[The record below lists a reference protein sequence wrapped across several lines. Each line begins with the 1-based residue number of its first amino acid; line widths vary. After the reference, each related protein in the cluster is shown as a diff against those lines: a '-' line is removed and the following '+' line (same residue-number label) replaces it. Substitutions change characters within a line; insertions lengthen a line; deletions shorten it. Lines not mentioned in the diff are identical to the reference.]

1 VAGSREDSSGP
12 AWTGQ
17 SGHAPWLS
25 GPQPPGWMAAG
36 GPMPDRPGAG
46 LPRPGARDRAQ
57 GGGPAGGDQP
67 GAARPDTARPRAG
80 RAGVA
85 QRPTLNPR
93 VPRGLAGGPP
103 GHGPGRSYIAT
114 CVLAAVIMVASG
126 FAYVT
131 VRDVASIGSSNA
143 ILSGPSTGPQN
154 ILLMGIESRRYWNG
168 TILPPSILAK
178 LHAGSAS
185 AVAAGVGGNATNT
198 LILIHVFADGKRA
211 VGFSI
216 PRDDWVHFAD
226 TIGPQ
231 QSGKIDQAY
240 GVSMFYREEQL
251 TQQNSGMSQDKIAVL
266 GNEAGQAAAVAT
278 VEKLTGVHIDHFA
291 AVNLYGFYELAQVLG
306 GVEVCLNHPVND
318 VNSGANFPA
327 GYQHL
332 DAAQALAFVRQRDGL
347 PNGDLDR
354 THRQQAFLDSVI
366 HQLRTEGVLTDLTKV
381 QALLNVAR
389 QYVITDSGWNLLDF
403 AANARNL
410 TNANLVFH
418 TLPITGYETI
428 DGQDANAVNPAYI
441 RQIVHATFYPK
452 PASRANP
459 ASSSAGTGTVDPHLT
474 TVDVFNGA
482 RITDLA
488 HRVSAAL
495 VSAGY
500 TAGQVADTSDR
511 ATTAVLYGSGA
522 QASASQIAALFHV
535 TAVAGPSV
543 PSGHVQVLL
552 GAGAT
557 VPTITAVSK
566 PGVSPATVVPTTGPQ
581 GGAVHAKNGIPC
593 VN

>member
-1 VAGSREDSSGP
+1 
-12 AWTGQ
+12 
-17 SGHAPWLS
+17 L
-25 GPQPPGWMAAG
+25 
-36 GPMPDRPGAG
+36 
-46 LPRPGARDRAQ
+46 
-57 GGGPAGGDQP
+57 
-67 GAARPDTARPRAG
+67 
-80 RAGVA
+80 
-85 QRPTLNPR
+85 
-93 VPRGLAGGPP
+93 
-103 GHGPGRSYIAT
+103 
-114 CVLAAVIMVASG
+114 IMVASG
-126 FAYVT
+126 FAYAT
-131 VRDVASIGSSNA
+131 VGDVASIGSSHA

-168 TILPPSILAK
+168 EILPPSILAK
-178 LHAGSAS
+178 LHAGSAQ
-185 AVAAGVGGNATNT
+185 AVAAGLGGNATNT
-198 LILIHVFADGKRA
+198 LILIHLFANGKQA

-216 PRDDWVHFAD
+216 PRDDWVQFAD

-231 QSGKIDQAY
+231 QTGKIDQAY

-251 TQQNSGMSQDKIAVL
+251 TGQNSGISQDSLGTL

-306 GVEVCLNHPVND
+306 GVEVCLNNPVSD

-332 DAAQALAFVRQRDGL
+332 NAAQALAFVRQRDGL

-354 THRQQAFLDSVI
+354 THRQQAFLDSVTR
-366 HQLRTEGVLTDLTKV
+366 QLRTEGALSDLTKV
-381 QALLNVAR
+381 RALLTVAK

-403 AANARNL
+403 AAVERNL

-428 DGQDANAVNPAYI
+428 DGQDANAVDPAYI
-441 RQIVHATFYPK
+441 QQIVHATFYPK
-452 PASRANP
+452 RASPAHQ
-459 ASSSAGTGTVDPHLT
+459 ASPSASTGAVPDTHAT
-474 TVDVFNGA
+474 TVDVLNGGQ
-482 RITDLA
+482 TQGLA
-488 HRVSAAL
+488 HSVSTAL

-500 TAGQVADTSDR
+500 TAGQIADTSYR
-511 ATTAVLYGSGA
+511 ATTAVLYGSGV
-522 QASASQIAALFHV
+522 QASAIRIAALFHV
-535 TAVAGPSV
+535 TAVADSSV
-543 PSGHVQVLL
+543 PAGHVQVML

-557 VPTITAVSK
+557 VPTSAALSTQRA
-566 PGVSPATVVPTTGPQ
+566 SPPAAAPTTGPQ

>member
-1 VAGSREDSSGP
+1 
-12 AWTGQ
+12 
-17 SGHAPWLS
+17 
-25 GPQPPGWMAAG
+25 
-36 GPMPDRPGAG
+36 
-46 LPRPGARDRAQ
+46 
-57 GGGPAGGDQP
+57 
-67 GAARPDTARPRAG
+67 
-80 RAGVA
+80 
-85 QRPTLNPR
+85 
-93 VPRGLAGGPP
+93 
-103 GHGPGRSYIAT
+103 
-114 CVLAAVIMVASG
+114 MVTSG

-178 LHAGSAS
+178 LHAGSAQ
-185 AVAAGVGGNATNT
+185 AVAAGAGGNATNT
-198 LILIHVFADGKRA
+198 LILLHVFADGKRA

-231 QSGKIDQAY
+231 QTGKVDQAY

-251 TQQNSGMSQDKIAVL
+251 TKQDSGLSPDRIATL

-306 GVEVCLNHPVND
+306 GVEVCLNHPVHD

-332 DAAQALAFVRQRDGL
+332 NAAQALAFVRQRDGL
-347 PNGDLDR
+347 TNGDLDR

-366 HQLRTEGVLTDLTKV
+366 HQLRTEGVMGDLTKV
-381 QALLNVAR
+381 QALLTVAR
-389 QYVITDSGWNLLDF
+389 QYVITDSGWNLIDF
-403 AANARNL
+403 AADARNL

-418 TLPITGYETI
+418 TLPIAGYETI

-452 PASRANP
+452 PASRANQ
-459 ASSSAGTGTVDPHLT
+459 ASHSSGAATVNPRLT
-474 TVDVFNGA
+474 TVDVFNGGQTA
-482 RITDLA
+482 GLA
-488 HRVSAAL
+488 HRVSDAL

-500 TAGQVADTSDR
+500 TAGQIADTSYR
-511 ATTAVLYGSGA
+511 ASTAVVYGSGA
-522 QASASQIAALFHV
+522 QASASRIAALFHV
-535 TAVAGPSV
+535 TAVAGSSV
-543 PSGHVQVLL
+543 PPGHVQVLL

-557 VPTITAVSK
+557 VPATSAVST
-566 PGVSPATVVPTTGPQ
+566 PGTSPAPAVPTTGPQ

>member
-1 VAGSREDSSGP
+1 
-12 AWTGQ
+12 
-17 SGHAPWLS
+17 
-25 GPQPPGWMAAG
+25 
-36 GPMPDRPGAG
+36 
-46 LPRPGARDRAQ
+46 
-57 GGGPAGGDQP
+57 
-67 GAARPDTARPRAG
+67 
-80 RAGVA
+80 
-85 QRPTLNPR
+85 
-93 VPRGLAGGPP
+93 
-103 GHGPGRSYIAT
+103 
-114 CVLAAVIMVASG
+114 MVASG

-216 PRDDWVHFAD
+216 PRDDWVQFAD

-231 QSGKIDQAY
+231 QTGKIDQAY
-240 GVSMFYREEQL
+240 GVSMFYREERL
-251 TQQNSGMSQDKIAVL
+251 TRQNSGMSQDRIAVL
-266 GNEAGQAAAVAT
+266 GNEAGQAAAIAT

-306 GVEVCLNHPVND
+306 GVEVCLNHPVHD
-318 VNSGANFPA
+318 VNSGADFPA

-366 HQLRTEGVLTDLTKV
+366 HQLRTGGVLTDLTKV

-403 AANARNL
+403 AANGRNL

-428 DGQDANAVNPAYI
+428 DGQDANAVDPAYI

-452 PASRANP
+452 PASRANQ
-459 ASSSAGTGTVDPHLT
+459 ASTSAGTGTVDPHLT
-474 TVDVFNGA
+474 TVDVFNGG
-482 RITDLA
+482 RIAGLA
-488 HRVSAAL
+488 HSVSAAL
-495 VSAGY
+495 ASAGY
-500 TAGQVADTSDR
+500 TAGQVADTSYR
-511 ATTAVLYGSGA
+511 TTTAVLYGSGA
-522 QASASQIAALFHV
+522 QASAGQLAALFHV
-535 TAVAGPSV
+535 AAVAGPSV
-543 PSGHVQVLL
+543 PPGHVQVLL

-566 PGVSPATVVPTTGPQ
+566 PGNSPTPVVPTTGPQ

>member
-1 VAGSREDSSGP
+1 
-12 AWTGQ
+12 
-17 SGHAPWLS
+17 
-25 GPQPPGWMAAG
+25 
-36 GPMPDRPGAG
+36 
-46 LPRPGARDRAQ
+46 
-57 GGGPAGGDQP
+57 
-67 GAARPDTARPRAG
+67 
-80 RAGVA
+80 
-85 QRPTLNPR
+85 
-93 VPRGLAGGPP
+93 
-103 GHGPGRSYIAT
+103 
-114 CVLAAVIMVASG
+114 MVARG

-143 ILSGPSTGPQN
+143 IVSGPSTGPQN

-168 TILPPSILAK
+168 TILPPSILAQ
-178 LHAGSAS
+178 LHAGNAA

-198 LILIHVFADGKRA
+198 LILIHLSANGQKA
-211 VGFSI
+211 TGFSI
-216 PRDDWVHFAD
+216 PRDDWVHFAG

-231 QSGKIDQAY
+231 QTGKIDQAY
-240 GVSMFYREEQL
+240 GVSMAYREEQL
-251 TQQNSGMSQDKIAVL
+251 SKQNPGMSQDRIAAL
-266 GNEAGQAAAVAT
+266 GNEAGQAAAVAS

-306 GVEVCLNHPVND
+306 GVEVCLNHPVHD

-332 DAAQALAFVRQRDGL
+332 NAAQALAFVRQRDGL

-366 HQLRTEGVLTDLTKV
+366 HELRTEGVLSDLTKIR
-381 QALLNVAR
+381 ALLNVAK
-389 QYVITDSGWNLLDF
+389 QYVITDAGWNLLDF
-403 AANARNL
+403 AAEARNL
-410 TNANLVFH
+410 SNANLVFH

-428 DGQDANAVNPAYI
+428 DGQDANVVNPAYI
-441 RQIVHATFYPK
+441 RQIVHATFYPE
-452 PASRANP
+452 PASRSNQ
-459 ASSSAGTGTVDPHLT
+459 ASQSAGTGALNTHAT

-482 RITDLA
+482 QISDLA

-500 TAGQVADTSDR
+500 TAGQIADTSYR
-511 ATTAVLYGSGA
+511 TATAVVYGSGA
-522 QASASQIAALFHV
+522 QASASRIAAMFHV
-535 TAVAGPSV
+535 TAVAGSLV
-543 PSGHVQVLL
+543 PAGHVQVLL

-557 VPTITAVSK
+557 VPTSTAVSTQHT
-566 PGVSPATVVPTTGPQ
+566 PSSVVPTTGPQ